1 MKTFEKVKQLK
12 FESLKLF
19 DEIHLDVSVNII
31 IW

>member
-19 DEIHLDVSVNII
+19 DEIHLDRRAII
-31 IW
+31 